1 MALFL
6 MASIAGLFPVL
17 TLPWVIG
24 RQSIHPF
31 DLLFV
36 ACLVFA
42 SMKRAFKGP
51 DWGLIAAG
59 AAVVAASGIALWV
72 HPSGAG
78 QRVVTSLAYS
88 VVVLLSVAHIRLDL
102 VGVRLDRVLLGPLA
116 LATGIAWGVFLVEN
130 LTGVRLGPNQSAAL
144 PSQVN
149 RLGGWTG
156 ANALILFL
164 CAGAPFVR
172 APWSVFL
179 GILLPTFAT
188 LSRSMLGV
196 GVALIAKGRILGSAP
211 GRAGRAVGV
220 ASWLCVAL
228 GLFAYAF
235 AVVPVKVSERGSL
248 RIALDAGGYLTPHV
262 AALRMLWLNPG
273 VGVGPARFVGEFQ
286 HFTSEDE
293 RNRLATA
300 NRSRRD
306 PHSAILGLAAEQ
318 GLLGLAA
325 FTWLMAQVF
334 KRVARIQ
341 DPEMR
346 AAAMAGIAGLL
357 MGGHFVDWLALKG
370 LWLWIGLMVASES
383 STQGNLRGTFF

>member
-1 MALFL
+1 
-6 MASIAGLFPVL
+6 
-17 TLPWVIG
+17 
-24 RQSIHPF
+24 
-31 DLLFV
+31 
-36 ACLVFA
+36 
-42 SMKRAFKGP
+42 
-51 DWGLIAAG
+51 
-59 AAVVAASGIALWV
+59 
-72 HPSGAG
+72 
-78 QRVVTSLAYS
+78 
-88 VVVLLSVAHIRLDL
+88 
-102 VGVRLDRVLLGPLA
+102 
-116 LATGIAWGVFLVEN
+116 
-130 LTGVRLGPNQSAAL
+130 
-144 PSQVN
+144 
-149 RLGGWTG
+149 
-156 ANALILFL
+156 
-164 CAGAPFVR
+164 
-172 APWSVFL
+172 
-179 GILLPTFAT
+179 
-188 LSRSMLGV
+188 MLGV